1 MAIELM
7 NDKKILNLG
16 CGEEKKTDC
25 INIDNNPLAQPDI
38 LHNLNS
44 FPYPFAESSINEIR
58 AFHLL
63 EHLSDPF
70 GAMKEFHRILK
81 PGGRLWLKVPH
92 FSRGLTHAQHEHGFD
107 VSFPLYF
114 NAGFTKSGYTGVEFE
129 LKKIKLRWLAFFH
142 LLKYMGIGAI
152 TKYILK
158 FFNVIIS
165 FLANLSPACASR
177 IWCFWVGGFDE
188 IEMEFICKK

>member
-1 MAIELM
+1 MENQI
-7 NDKKILNLG
+7 KLNLG
-16 CGEEKKTDC
+16 CGESKITDY

-44 FPYPFAESSINEIR
+44 FPYPFAENSIAEIR
-58 AFHLL
+58 AFHIL
-63 EHLSDPF
+63 EHLSDSF

-92 FSRGLTHAQHEHGFD
+92 FSRGLTHTQHEHGFD

-114 NAGFTKSGYTGVEFE
+114 NANFTKSGYVGFEFE
-129 LKKIKLRWLAFFH
+129 LKKIKLCWLAFFH
-142 LLKYMGIGAI
+142 LLKYIGIGRVA
-152 TKYILK
+152 KFILNI
-158 FFNVIIS
+158 FNIIIS
-165 FLANLSPACASR
+165 FLANLSPAFTSR